1 MKIRN
6 KLISLFAST
15 AIISCAAATNVL
27 AQAKNFAGPSLAI
40 SGSYASGTTNL
51 AAGTS
56 SVDFGENTTVI
67 GGDIAYTFPVDN
79 NFFIG
84 LGVTYD
90 FGKTKAGGLKD
101 DEDNLRF
108 SLDKHYSYYVQ
119 PGYAL
124 SNNTALFAKLGY
136 NEAEGKVTV
145 TTTGNY
151 GGSVTKDFSGWGYGF
166 GIKSL
171 LNNNVFVQAEAG
183 YVKYDTEKSGTV
195 SFKPEVVTGTIS
207 IGYKF

>member
-27 AQAKNFAGPSLAI
+27 AQAKNFTGPSLAI

-51 AAGTS
+51 AVGTS

>member
-40 SGSYASGTTNL
+40 SGSYAGGSTNVSDGS
-51 AAGTS
+51 A

-101 DEDNLRF
+101 DEDNLKF

-124 SNNTALFAKLGY
+124 SNNTAVFAKLGY
-136 NEAEGKVTV
+136 NEAEGKVAV

-151 GGSVTKDFSGWGYGF
+151 GASATKDFSGWGYGF

-171 LNNNVFVQAEAG
+171 LSNNVFVQAEAG
-183 YVKYDTEKSGTV
+183 LVKYGAEKAGTV

-207 IGYKF
+207 VGYKF

>member
-6 KLISLFAST
+6 KIISLFAST

-40 SGSYASGTTNL
+40 NGSYVGGSVNTSVSTTSIGSG
-51 AAGTS
+51 
-56 SVDFGENTTVI
+56 DNTTVI
-67 GGDIAYTFPVDN
+67 GGDISYTFPVDN
-79 NFFIG
+79 NFFIA
-84 LGVTYD
+84 LGATYD
-90 FGKTKAGGLKD
+90 FGKTKAGSLKD
-101 DEDNLRF
+101 DEDSLTF
-108 SLDKHYSYYVQ
+108 SLDKHYSYYIQ
-119 PGYAL
+119 PGYAVN
-124 SNNTALFAKLGY
+124 NNTAVFAKLGY
-136 NEAEGKVTV
+136 NEAEGKLAV

-151 GGSVTKDFSGWGYGF
+151 GASFTKDFSGWGYGF

-171 LNNNVFVQAEAG
+171 LSNNVFIQAEAG

-207 IGYKF
+207 VGYKF